1 MVDAVLFDIDGTLVD
16 SVDLH
21 AEAWRQAMQ
30 RFGRDAPFERVRR
43 EIGKGS
49 DQLLP
54 VFFTQEELER
64 FGEELTKHRGELYL
78 REHLPKV
85 RAFPGV
91 RALFERLHE
100 DGKRL
105 VLASSARREELEAL
119 LDIAGVRE
127 LVEGSTSSDDVD
139 RSKPHPDIFEAALDR
154 LGSVDLRGVVA
165 VGDTPYDAAAAGKL
179 GLATIG
185 VRCGGWSEE
194 ELLEAG
200 CVAVFRDPEELL
212 ERYEEWVPGTEQER
226 LRMAS

>member
-30 RFGRDAPFERVRR
+30 RFGRDVPFERVRR

-54 VFFTQEELER
+54 VFFTQEELDR
-64 FGEELTKHRGELYL
+64 FGEELTRQRGELYL
-78 REHLPKV
+78 REFLPKV

-91 RALFERLHE
+91 KALFERLRG

-119 LDIAGVRE
+119 LDIAGVRD
-127 LVEGSTSSDDVD
+127 LVEGSASGDDVD
-139 RSKPHPDIFEAALDR
+139 RSKPHPDIFEAALDQ
-154 LGSVDLRGVVA
+154 LGGVDLRGVVA
-165 VGDTPYDAAAAGKL
+165 VGDTPYDATAAGKL
-179 GLATIG
+179 GIAAVG

-200 CVAVFRDPEELL
+200 CVAVFRDPAELL

-226 LRMAS
+226 MRMVS